1 MGDEVKNNRYSDLQ
15 WDDDEIPLNADKN
28 TLKQLGEA
36 LQKKQDINYKQ
47 VSEELKQFMDESPK
61 IIQRCDSKQQK
72 DLVKLGK
79 QNDCTQKT
87 NKIDSSMAKYID
99 NNIIATPNQRLLKLQ
114 ILKKNNTN
122 DNYFRDQYT
131 DRAFENSERKIRGSN
146 SSRSTLINIMNKQNS
161 FLEKTKILNNN
172 NNGSSEFQQEIQTMI
187 EEEKQYDKFKER
199 QCNISQTE
207 HMIGTRERSQQHNN
221 LLKNRQ
227 EEQAA
232 NAEKQAMQAEAAFEF
247 KKNMNQVLNQK
258 NKEFIRQFTRMK
270 NENKSK
276 QSEIYQK
283 ILDFYQQKNKIDPNE
298 IQLYQDIYNSHQK
311 VAREFIS
318 QIRNS
323 SQPNKQEQ
331 NLKQYQVMNNYIKTK
346 SARVCLSAQSQR
358 KIESQQQLS
367 QNQGK
372 LEGRKRINTQVTPFE
387 YQDSRYL
394 NLSQHEQE
402 TSQVNQSQQQNIQK
416 GHSYSVQNMKS
427 LLQNAQQNIYV
438 ENSLYD
444 QDLIMKQNNNHYE
457 NFINQKLNRKILSTL
472 RMQKE
477 QNTLQS
483 QKNSIG
489 NSSYTQPFQQ
499 PTSNESRTKGK
510 QDCET
515 QTTLPYNKVRSKT
528 RSPVK
533 INRNTVVDQYQII
546 AKPIAMILHNRSNSN
561 SPIELKSIIK
571 EQDKCETV
579 EIDSPSNQ
587 NIDKIKQIQIRQQR
601 QKASSKYISSSHS
614 FLANM
619 FQNQKRLAEQQIQLK
634 QPEVQN
640 NPSTNNQIKIP
651 FFQQNNTQT
660 HVKNKQGSLILNK
673 DQDKG
678 ENFSDNENNV
688 KSSPTSARNNKFR
701 PDTLSFNLFQQIQ
714 QNQHNQKIQNQQKN
728 QQKQQDQSQ
737 FNDLIGINSNLI
749 KQNYSLHNNKIGL
762 SLKNK
767 FQNKNTN
774 VSSLSSKLFTQI
786 KERIFMS

>member
-1 MGDEVKNNRYSDLQ
+1 
-15 WDDDEIPLNADKN
+15 
-28 TLKQLGEA
+28 
-36 LQKKQDINYKQ
+36 
-47 VSEELKQFMDESPK
+47 
-61 IIQRCDSKQQK
+61 
-72 DLVKLGK
+72 
-79 QNDCTQKT
+79 
-87 NKIDSSMAKYID
+87 MAKYID

-114 ILKKNNTN
+114 ILKNNNTN

-131 DRAFENSERKIRGSN
+131 DRAFDHSERKIRGSN

-161 FLEKTKILNNN
+161 FLEKTKILSNN
-172 NNGSSEFQQEIQTMI
+172 NNGSSEFQQDIQTMI
-187 EEEKQYDKFKER
+187 EEEKQYEKLKER
-199 QCNISQTE
+199 QCYISQTE
-207 HMIGTRERSQQHNN
+207 HLIGARERFQQHNN

-247 KKNMNQVLNQK
+247 KKKMNQVLNEK

-298 IQLYQDIYNSHQK
+298 IQLYQDIYTSHQK
-311 VAREFIS
+311 AGREFIQ
-318 QIRNS
+318 QIRNN
-323 SQPNKQEQ
+323 SQPNKQDQ
-331 NLKQYQVMNNYIKTK
+331 NLKQYQVMNNSIKSK

-358 KIESQQQLS
+358 KIEFQQQLP
-367 QNQGK
+367 QKQGQ

-387 YQDSRYL
+387 YQDSKYL

-402 TSQVNQSQQQNIQK
+402 TSQVSQSQQQHVQK

-427 LLQNAQQNIYV
+427 LLQNSQENIQV
-438 ENSLYD
+438 ENSLYE
-444 QDLIMKQNNNHYE
+444 QDLIMKQNNNHYD

-477 QNTLQS
+477 QSNLQS
-483 QKNSIG
+483 QKNQTQ
-489 NSSYTQPFQQ
+489 NASYTQPFQL
-499 PTSNESRTKGK
+499 PTSNESRAKGK

-515 QTTLPYNKVRSKT
+515 QTTLSYKVRSKT

-533 INRNTVVDQYQII
+533 INRNTVVDQYQIM
-546 AKPIAMILHNRSNSN
+546 AKPVAMILHNRSNSN

-571 EQDKCETV
+571 EQDNCETV
-579 EIDSPSNQ
+579 EKDSPSNQ
-587 NIDKIKQIQIRQQR
+587 HADKIKQIQFRHQR

-619 FQNQKRLAEQQIQLK
+619 FQNQKRLVEQQIQYK
-634 QPEVQN
+634 HPELQN
-640 NPSTNNQIKIP
+640 IASTSNQINI
-651 FFQQNNTQT
+651 QQNNTQS
-660 HVKNKQGSLILNK
+660 HIKNKQGSLIQNK
-673 DQDKG
+673 YQEKV
-678 ENFSDNENNV
+678 ENLSDNENNV
-688 KSSPTSARNNKFR
+688 KSSPSSARNNKFR
-701 PDTLSFNLFQQIQ
+701 PDILCFNLFQQIQ
-714 QNQHNQKIQNQQKN
+714 QNKHNQKIQNQQKN
-728 QQKQQDQSQ
+728 QQRHQDQSQ
-737 FNDLIGINSNLI
+737 INELIGINGNLI
-749 KQNYSLHNNKIGL
+749 KQNYSLQSNKVGL

-767 FQNKNTN
+767 LQNKNTN

>member
-15 WDDDEIPLNADKN
+15 WDDDDIPLNVNKN

-36 LQKKQDINYKQ
+36 LQYKQDINYKI
-47 VSEELKQFMDESPK
+47 VSEELKQFMDESPR

-72 DLVKLGK
+72 DLLKLGK
-79 QNDCTQKT
+79 CNNDSTQKT

-122 DNYFRDQYT
+122 DNYFRDQFT
-131 DRAFENSERKIRGSN
+131 DRAFDHSEKKIRGSN

-161 FLEKTKILNNN
+161 FLEKTKILNNQI
-172 NNGSSEFQQEIQTMI
+172 NGSNSEFQKDIQAMI
-187 EEEKQYDKFKER
+187 EEEKQNDKLKER
-199 QCNISQTE
+199 QSYISQTE
-207 HMIGTRERSQQHNN
+207 HMIGARERSQQHNQ
-221 LLKNRQ
+221 LLKNKQ

-247 KKNMNQVLNQK
+247 KKKMNQVLNQK
-258 NKEFIRQFTRMK
+258 NKEFIRQFTKMK

-311 VAREFIS
+311 AAREFIQ
-318 QIRNS
+318 QIRNN
-323 SQPNKQEQ
+323 SQPNRQDQ
-331 NLKQYQVMNNYIKTK
+331 NLKQYQVMNNFIKSK

-358 KIESQQQLS
+358 KIESQQQIS
-367 QNQGK
+367 QKSGK

-387 YQDSRYL
+387 YQDSKYL

-402 TSQVNQSQQQNIQK
+402 ASQINQSQQQHSQK

-427 LLQNAQQNIYV
+427 LLQNSQQNIYV
-438 ENSLYD
+438 ENSLYE
-444 QDLIMKQNNNHYE
+444 QDLIMKQNNNHYDS
-457 NFINQKLNRKILSTL
+457 FINQKLNRKILSTL

-477 QNTLQS
+477 QNSLQP

-489 NSSYTQPFQQ
+489 NASYTQPFQL

-515 QTTLPYNKVRSKT
+515 QTTLPYKVRSKT

-533 INRNTVVDQYQII
+533 INRNTVVDQYQIM
-546 AKPIAMILHNRSNSN
+546 AKPIVMISHNRSNSN
-561 SPIELKSIIK
+561 SPIELKSILK

-587 NIDKIKQIQIRQQR
+587 KIDKIKQIQFRQQR
-601 QKASSKYISSSHS
+601 QKANSKHISSSHS

-619 FQNQKRLAEQQIQLK
+619 FQNQKKLAEQQMQFK
-634 QPEVQN
+634 HPELQN
-640 NPSTNNQIKIP
+640 FPQTNNQLKCQ
-651 FFQQNNTQT
+651 FAQQNNTQP
-660 HVKNKQGSLILNK
+660 HIKNKQGSLILNK
-673 DQDKG
+673 DQEKG
-678 ENFSDNENNV
+678 ENTSDNENNV
-688 KSSPTSARNNKFR
+688 KSSPTSARNNQFR
-701 PDTLSFNLFQQIQ
+701 PDILSFNLFQQIQ
-714 QNQHNQKIQNQQKN
+714 QNQHNQKQNHQKN
-728 QQKQQDQSQ
+728 LQKQQEHSQ
-737 FNDLIGINSNLI
+737 FNDLVGINSNLI
-749 KQNYSLHNNKIGL
+749 KQNYSLQNNKVGL

-774 VSSLSSKLFTQI
+774 ISSLSSKLFTQI